1 MTCIQYKLLLERRN
15 QCLWSIR
22 AYDRSARAPDIITV
36 QGPQSQRKSSSADA
50 PLCKYIERRQC
61 NLSSYCAALQPIS
74 RASCGG
80 KCAQRWHFHGES
92 RRVPASTH
100 VIGCNNPRD
109 EVARHKKCKMLVY
122 CAAPQQ
128 ICETRTRC
136 KRAQISE
143 LVHDAHTLQ
152 LAILTPC
159 TSAKRQRRAQ
169 NTVRQVA

>member
-1 MTCIQYKLLLERRN
+1 MVCGAGSCQNRVLPGDTVGAERSWKKWCVCTR
-15 QCLWSIR
+15 
-22 AYDRSARAPDIITV
+22 
-36 QGPQSQRKSSSADA
+36 
-50 PLCKYIERRQC
+50 ERRQC

-80 KCAQRWHFHGES
+80 KCAQKWHFHGES

-109 EVARHKKCKMLVY
+109 EVARHKKCKILVY

-159 TSAKRQRRAQ
+159 TAAKRQCRAQ
-169 NTVRQVA
+169 NTVRQVV

>member
-1 MTCIQYKLLLERRN
+1 M
-15 QCLWSIR
+15 
-22 AYDRSARAPDIITV
+22 

-80 KCAQRWHFHGES
+80 KCAQKWHFHGES
-92 RRVPASTH
+92 RRDPASTH

-109 EVARHKKCKMLVY
+109 EVARHKKCKILVY